1 MGFERAVPRASD
13 RTVTDLREGD
23 GEAVADRG
31 WDAATVDLLGRMHR
45 AQPDELVP
53 ETNSAIARLGLRFV
67 LYLIDHEQ
75 ERLWA
80 LPDAGKDAS
89 PPILVDG
96 TVAGRAFTAV
106 RTQAGSRD
114 GERPYRLWVPMV
126 DGSERL
132 GVVEVVTDRPPADP
146 AAFRLRCET
155 LVGLLGHLVTVK
167 MPYGDGLRIAR
178 RTRPMSPAGEL
189 ILEMLPPLTYSCH
202 RLAISAVLEP
212 CYDVGGDAYDY
223 AVDGPMARVSV
234 LDAMGRGLA
243 AGLTSAAALAAM
255 RAARRDL
262 QGLDAM
268 ARAADAALIEQ
279 FPDLRFV
286 TAVLAELDMET
297 GLLRYINAGHPAPM
311 LIRRGRVVKT
321 LDGGRRMPLGLDDSA
336 IDVGQEV
343 LEPGDRL
350 LIHTDGVTEAH
361 NRDGERFGVRRLAD
375 LTERCMADRL
385 PAPETLRRL
394 AHTVLAHQGGRP
406 SDDATLL
413 LLEWS
418 PEAAERTRP

>member
-1 MGFERAVPRASD
+1 
-13 RTVTDLREGD
+13 
-23 GEAVADRG
+23 
-31 WDAATVDLLGRMHR
+31 
-45 AQPDELVP
+45 
-53 ETNSAIARLGLRFV
+53 
-67 LYLIDHEQ
+67 
-75 ERLWA
+75 
-80 LPDAGKDAS
+80 
-89 PPILVDG
+89 
-96 TVAGRAFTAV
+96 
-106 RTQAGSRD
+106 
-114 GERPYRLWVPMV
+114 
-126 DGSERL
+126 
-132 GVVEVVTDRPPADP
+132 
-146 AAFRLRCET
+146 
-155 LVGLLGHLVTVK
+155 
-167 MPYGDGLRIAR
+167 
-178 RTRPMSPAGEL
+178 
-189 ILEMLPPLTYSCH
+189 
-202 RLAISAVLEP
+202 
-212 CYDVGGDAYDY
+212 
-223 AVDGPMARVSV
+223 
-234 LDAMGRGLA
+234 
-243 AGLTSAAALAAM
+243 M

-262 QGLDAM
+262 QGLYAM